1 MNVVIYEGKT
11 YKLTHIEIEI
21 FQYLPFE
28 YNIEEIAS
36 KLELTPDMVKYY
48 MDVLME
54 KFKTNDREKLIK
66 ICLQNS
72 YGRDSRNKIPKY
84 RRSPVINQEVPNN

>member
-1 MNVVIYEGKT
+1 MNFVVYEDKT
-11 YKLTHIEIEI
+11 YKLTDTEMEI

-28 YNIEEIAS
+28 YSIEEIES
-36 KLELTPDMVKYY
+36 KLELSTDMVKYY

-54 KFKTNDREKLIK
+54 KFETYDIEQLIK

-72 YGRDSRNKIPKY
+72 YGRQHPDKPTKY
-84 RRSPVINQEVPNN
+84 RRSPVINQKIS